1 MELVVH
7 AIYCQII
14 QIWNWCACYLLSDY
28 SNMELVCMLFTVRLF
43 KYGIGVHAIY
53 CQIIQIWNW
62 CACYLL
68 SEYTNMELVCMIF
81 NIRLYKYG
89 IGVHAIFCKFNSDI
103 VSYTNYLN
111 EMCS

>member
-1 MELVVH
+1 
-7 AIYCQII
+7 
-14 QIWNWCACYLLSDY
+14 
-28 SNMELVCMLFTVRLF
+28 MELVCMLFTVRLY

>member
-1 MELVVH
+1 MLFTVRLFKYGIGVH

-14 QIWNWCACYLLSDY
+14 QIWNWWY
-28 SNMELVCMLFTVRLF
+28 MLFTVRLF

-68 SEYTNMELVCMIF
+68 SEYTNMELVCMLF
-81 NIRLYKYG
+81 NVRLYKYG